1 MLIIKFHVKD
11 IFFFFVLLLNKVI
24 NIFAHIKH
32 IKRTISK
39 LFCFILLFSSLINLS
54 AQQFNNWYFQRNN
67 GIIFNTPLPSII
79 TSSLIGSGNNSCA
92 SISNKSG
99 QLLFYSDGISIWNK
113 NNQKMPN
120 GFSLKGADCQVNG
133 LLIIPFL
140 NDTSKYYL
148 FTSQGL
154 TFATNKADTIRYSFS
169 IVDMNLNGGL
179 GDVLNKNIDI
189 RGFATEKMTAVLHS
203 NGTDIWWICRD
214 WTNKFYSY
222 KITCSGFQNANPI
235 VSVVGDNLN
244 GDQNL
249 LVAGD
254 IKSSPDGNYIA
265 VCYRFYCEL
274 YGFDKAT
281 GILSNPIKI
290 PGNSFYGV
298 EFSPNSKVLYITQ
311 TFQSLPFPTA
321 AVTQYSLANYD
332 STAIVSSLYNV
343 SQPLLPL
350 GTSIPTGLQLGPD
363 NKIYNARSGV
373 PIIDVIDNPNVLG
386 IGCGFRTNI
395 LPMPNP
401 LQRRFPYSYVNLI
414 TAQNVQIPT
423 YSLSPNCRTVTLT
436 GKTYIK
442 GNNLTFKWFFGD
454 GDSTVQVVP
463 SGGDTTFTT
472 VSHTYPLGKDT
483 FNVQLFVTS
492 DTVCGLGSA
501 GKQVIVKPPPPTAKF
516 GVSNLCNNLT
526 VQFTDSSL
534 LNFNP
539 SITYEWQFFTKN
551 NVLLGSSNA
560 QNPSFTFPAY
570 DSFNVRLIAR
580 SFLSC
585 VEADTIT
592 KTIIIKSKPT
602 ASFTYTNNCGST
614 SASFINSSFVTAD
627 TLSSYYWSFGAGNT
641 STQKN
646 PTLNFAAYGDY
657 LVKLVVTSS
666 QGCVSDTFSIPVN
679 IKEKPA
685 ASFMYNNNGCVGTPV
700 LLQDNSTITISS
712 INQYYWQ
719 LPSGA
724 SFTTS
729 TINPT
734 FTVGNNYN
742 IKYAVTSALGCNSDT
757 INKAVS
763 IESIPVAA
771 IATPKNTCVNQP
783 FSLIDSSSITYG
795 QINSWSWQ
803 IGTQNSI
810 VQNPNFTFS
819 SPANY
824 TANLVVTSKNG
835 CVSNTAT
842 APITIE
848 TTPISSFTNGIACVG
863 VPVTFTNTST
873 NVFGAITNTN
883 WLINNTVQSN
893 NATSFTN
900 TFTQKGNYQVQLQN
914 STASGCNSAE
924 TKTIIVDHAIANAGK
939 DFSVIEN
946 EPFVLQGSGGVNYN
960 WHPPTGLSDTSIANP
975 TGILNKNQWY
985 QLKIT
990 TLQGCVGYDTIN
1002 ITVLRKLII
1011 PNAFSPNNDGINDVW
1026 TIDQL
1031 KDYPNA
1037 QIQIFNRAGQLIHST
1052 RNNINIWN
1060 GTHNNQPVPIGAY
1073 YYLINLNNPVISKPF
1088 SGVVMVV
1095 R

>member
-1 MLIIKFHVKD
+1 VE
-11 IFFFFVLLLNKVI
+11 
-24 NIFAHIKH
+24 NIFAHITH
-32 IKRTISK
+32 ILIKPSK
-39 LFCFILLFSSLINLS
+39 STVYLIFFFLLNNKIL
-54 AQQFNNWYFQRNN
+54 AQRANNWYFPVKKSLT
-67 GIIFNTPLPSII
+67 FNTTPP
-79 TSSLIGSGNNSCA
+79 SLIGNSQSFFSGAA
-92 SISNKSG
+92 SISDNNG
-99 QLLFYSDGISIWNK
+99 QLLFYSDARRVFNK
-113 NNQKMPN
+113 NHQVMPN
-120 GFSLKGADCQVNG
+120 GDNIKGASSFIVGIDQA
-133 LLIIPFL
+133 LIIPHPGFQNL
-140 NDTSKYYL
+140 YFL
-148 FTSQGL
+148 FTNE
-154 TFATNKADTIRYSFS
+154 TNDGTPTGYYYHV
-169 IVDMNLNGGL
+169 VDINANGGL
-179 GDVLNKNIDI
+179 GDVVLKNQLLYSNSGM
-189 RGFATEKMTAVLHS
+189 RMTAAPMADGVGYWLVTMEYRRKILR
-203 NGTDIWWICRD
+203 N
-214 WTNKFYSY
+214 Y
-222 KITCSGFQNANPI
+222 KITCQGIDLTPIIDTIDTNFSGTYTFDI
-235 VSVVGDNLN
+235 GDMKASTSGNLIACGYALQFGN
-244 GDQNL
+244 GTT
-249 LVAGD
+249 
-254 IKSSPDGNYIA
+254 
-265 VCYRFYCEL
+265 EL
-274 YGFDKAT
+274 YAFDKSIGKT
-281 GILSNPIKI
+281 TNKLTIPILSTKR
-290 PGNSFYGV
+290 
-298 EFSPNSKVLYITQ
+298 EFSPNDKFLY
-311 TFQSLPFPTA
+311 FGAAPAQSLYQFNISSFDSSTIYNSRVIIGNGTGIQLAPDGRIYVLSQFDSLLSYIENPNLSYPACNFISRVIPIEGNGINGSNGSFFSVFPFFLP
-321 AVTQYSLANYD
+321 SLLAN
-332 STAIVSSLYNV
+332 
-343 SQPLLPL
+343 
-350 GTSIPTGLQLGPD
+350 
-363 NKIYNARSGV
+363 
-373 PIIDVIDNPNVLG
+373 
-386 IGCGFRTNI
+386 
-395 LPMPNP
+395 
-401 LQRRFPYSYVNLI
+401 
-414 TAQNVQIPT
+414 QNVQIPS
-423 YSLSPNCRTVTLT
+423 YILSPNCRTVTLT

-454 GDSTVQVVP
+454 GDSTLQVVP

-551 NVLLGSSNA
+551 NVLLGSSNT

-627 TLSSYYWSFGAGNT
+627 TLSKYNWIFGTVNT
-641 STQKN
+641 YSPRNQIF
-646 PTLNFAAYGDY
+646 NFINYGTY
-657 LVKLVVTSS
+657 NVKLIVISS
-666 QGCVSDTFSIPVN
+666 QGCVSDTFSMPVN
-679 IKEKPA
+679 IKEKPV

-700 LLQDNSTITISS
+700 LLQDNSTINTSS

-883 WLINNTVQSN
+883 WLINNTLQSN

-1052 RNNINIWN
+1052 RNNTIIWN

-1073 YYLINLNNPVISKPF
+1073 YYLINLNNSVISKPF